1 MSIQNIQ
8 DTQAPFMLLQ
18 ASTRVLLWEEG
29 VLMAYRLQA
38 TAMQLS
44 ASTLQLYT
52 SEDLHFSA
60 KWSVF
65 TCAPTAAALCR
76 SDDTGVALM
85 GTAPVTTPRDVHD
98 LLARSAL
105 LRDFGGLVCSSGSS
119 GRFVG
124 DTDVYTVSMCDLV
137 EGGLRFVVQHT
148 DAGGLVYWARDTTG
162 VAESIVVSV
171 IALYA
176 VTNLAQNTSTLIAGD
191 AAGVGVSQTLNVLVC
206 VVCVAVLTALCET
219 HRGYYVSQQDVLL
232 YVALLVFLAADVVLL
247 LLKAMGARNERS
259 NFGHQIGIS
268 TVMVL
273 LGTLRMHNTFA
284 TPFMP
289 VLFGIFGTRTT
300 CKVLQQLR
308 DSFVLR
314 SHAVNLVSVL
324 LDLCVWCSLLAYN
337 LMQSREVHEQLA
349 VATNVALA
357 LLLGLGMSVLIAE
370 RKS

>member
-1 MSIQNIQ
+1 MSIHNIQ

-18 ASTRVLLWEEG
+18 ASTRVLPWEEG
-29 VLMAYRLQA
+29 VLLAYRLQT

-60 KWSVF
+60 KWHAF

-85 GTAPVTTPRDVHD
+85 GTQPVTTPRDVHD

-105 LRDFGGLVCSSGSS
+105 LRDFDGLVCTSGSS
-119 GRFVG
+119 GRSAG

-137 EGGLRFVVQHT
+137 EGALRFVVQDT
-148 DAGGLVYWARDTTG
+148 DAGTLVYWTRDTTG
-162 VAESIVVSV
+162 IAESIVVSV

-176 VTNLAQNTSTLIAGD
+176 ATNLAQNTSSLIAGD
-191 AAGVGVSQTLNVLVC
+191 VAGGGVSQTLNVLVC

-219 HRGYYVSQQDVLL
+219 HRGYYVSKQDVLL
-232 YVALLVFLAADVVLL
+232 YIALLVFLAADVVLL
-247 LLKAMGARNERS
+247 LLKAMGTRDERR

-268 TVMVL
+268 TVMIL
-273 LGTLRMHNTFA
+273 LGTLRLHNTFS

-289 VLFGIFGTRTT
+289 VLFGIFGTRTA
-300 CKVLQQLR
+300 CKVLQQIR
-308 DSFVLR
+308 ESFVLR
-314 SHAVNLVSVL
+314 SSAVNLVSVL

-337 LMQSREVHEQLA
+337 LMQCREVHEQLA
-349 VATNVALA
+349 VATNMTLA

-370 RKS
+370 RKT